1 MLCVISD
8 SIYMKYEQK
17 RHSRARGR
25 GLPHPGQM
33 DLLPVLWMFWYIYGP
48 ADSLEVKRTL
58 ITVARHDRWSHVA
71 GLHSTKRIP
80 HQSRMDTQQRGRK
93 SKSHPI
99 VR

>member
-1 MLCVISD
+1 MSKSGTTGPEAEAFNIWVRRTS
-8 SIYMKYEQK
+8 
-17 RHSRARGR
+17 
-25 GLPHPGQM
+25 
-33 DLLPVLWMFWYIYGP
+33 WYIYGP

-58 ITVARHDRWSHVA
+58 ITIARHDRRSHVA

-80 HQSRMDTQQRGRK
+80 HQSQMDTQQRGRK